1 MTGKI
6 RPDGYN
12 PIQELGLYYLQSR
25 HYNPTWGR
33 FINADALVSTGQGI
47 LGNNMFAYC
56 RNNPVKRKDI
66 SGTNDLCV
74 TDDDD
79 DNPFN
84 DLAMPSGGG
93 GSGAGANA
101 GGSGY
106 VYGVDLS
113 VAQRSAL
120 TTGGIYNNGFSPY
133 GYSTGP
139 ATPGQGS
146 NTIPSACFVAGTL
159 VQGEDGAVPIEDIKA
174 GDLVW
179 AWDEETGNVALK
191 RVAETYINQSDELIH
206 IFVNGEEIVTTPTHP
221 FYSPVKGW
229 TAACKLRAGD
239 ILVTV
244 NGEYVVVEKIQHEIL
259 EAPITVYNFQVEGY
273 HTYYV
278 SNSGVLVHNSCP
290 KGPDKKQAKEIAK
303 SLGYSKVQGVFS
315 HGQAIFRNNDAIKTL
330 RFISVDVDSHNGGFW
345 KAASSIDNLRHKS
358 TRSGTYTWD
367 LTERIGD

>member
-1 MTGKI
+1 M
-6 RPDGYN
+6 
-12 PIQELGLYYLQSR
+12 YYLQSR
-25 HYNPTWGR
+25 YYNPTWGR
-33 FINADALVSTGQGI
+33 FVNADALVSTGQGI

-74 TDDDD
+74 TDEDD

-101 GGSGY
+101 GGSEY

-113 VAQRSAL
+113 VPQRSAL
-120 TTGGIYNNGFSPY
+120 TTGGIYNNGYSPY
-133 GYSTGP
+133 GYST
-139 ATPGQGS
+139 S
-146 NTIPSACFVAGTL
+146 SACFVAGTL
-159 VQGEDGAVPIEDIKA
+159 AQGEDGAVPIEDIKV
-174 GDLVW
+174 GDFVW
-179 AWDEETGNVALK
+179 AWDEETGTIALK
-191 RVAETYINQSDELIH
+191 RVVETYVNQSDELIH

-259 EAPITVYNFQVEGY
+259 EAPITVYNFQVEDY

-278 SNSGVLVHNSCP
+278 SNADVLVHNSCHGNSL
-290 KGPDKKQAKEIAK
+290 KDSRTNYGYQLQDKNGNILKYGETLHPSSRYTQKWLDNNEYSMKIMVSGTKIAVHMWQHQK
-303 SLGYSKVQGVFS
+303 IMDYAYVAGHLPPL
-315 HGQAIFRNNDAIKTL
+315 N
-330 RFISVDVDSHNGGFW
+330 
-345 KAASSIDNLRHKS
+345 KS
-358 TRSGTYTWD
+358 TW
-367 LTERIGD
+367 